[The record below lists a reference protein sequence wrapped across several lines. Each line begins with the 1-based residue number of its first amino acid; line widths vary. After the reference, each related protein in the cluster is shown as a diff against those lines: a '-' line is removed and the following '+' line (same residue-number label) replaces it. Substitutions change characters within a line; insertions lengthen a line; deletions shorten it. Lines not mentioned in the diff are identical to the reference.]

1 MYFWRHLGNRLTGKY
16 LVNKEVFR
24 TFGEA
29 EEILYRDTDGLN
41 SKMRV
46 YLTPDEV
53 FEILRKEKG
62 RKYFKKEKYTT
73 DKPNEVASLL
83 RAVKNSEVEP
93 TFEEPVFIYE
103 IFAGQTGQT
112 HYFDVYFLF
121 PDCIYPVYKIKV
133 KWEREIGKAVRK

>member
-62 RKYFKKEKYTT
+62 RKYFKKEKFTINFLFNSFKY
-73 DKPNEVASLL
+73 PSLL
-83 RAVKNSEVEP
+83 SYSLYKN
-93 TFEEPVFIYE
+93 
-103 IFAGQTGQT
+103 
-112 HYFDVYFLF
+112 
-121 PDCIYPVYKIKV
+121 
-133 KWEREIGKAVRK
+133 